1 MSIWHALHF
10 NTIAKEIREQFPL
23 DSDNEDIERPTRN
36 GAAEHEWTPCAD
48 AAPHSQHAWQ
58 DEFDGYVGTVWCP
71 GKSAAATRALRKAEL
86 LAERTALTRLAL
98 SFAHRFND
106 KNIPF
111 FDPLRFLDACSPNTD
126 LYPLSEM
133 WEE

>member
-23 DSDNEDIERPTRN
+23 DSDNEDIERP
-36 GAAEHEWTPCAD
+36 
-48 AAPHSQHAWQ
+48 
-58 DEFDGYVGTVWCP
+58 
-71 GKSAAATRALRKAEL
+71 TRALRKAEL